1 MGVPP
6 RYETRISEEPE
17 FWTNTR
23 SIRHWMSMGPE
34 RSMVPRLLSHAAIG
48 QASSA
53 TRARRARMRALFM
66 FPPFDGRICARVI
79 QLHQGRRPRAL
90 PIVYGT
96 AFGDSLTCC
105 RTV

>member
-53 TRARRARMRALFM
+53 ARARRARMRALFM
-66 FPPFDGRICARVI
+66 FPPFDGNLGSRPAPVSGEFQGLSGSRVE
-79 QLHQGRRPRAL
+79 GESAPA
-90 PIVYGT
+90 
-96 AFGDSLTCC
+96 
-105 RTV
+105 